1 MVVNIKYW
9 SVKEQTSW
17 VDFLIVVKYI
27 YGIKISILAI
37 FRIQLN
43 RGTGVPSHCCVA
55 LTSIPGN
62 HPSALSLL
70 RLLLRRP
77 HQTFVLCESLTIL
90 ASKFI
95 SAIDLVQTSFPF
107 KAV

>member
-43 RGTGVPSHCCVA
+43 RGTGVPSHCCLA

-62 HPSALSLL
+62 HPSALSLP
-70 RLLLRRP
+70 RLPLPGP
-77 HQTFVLCESLTIL
+77 HQTFVLCESLTTL

-107 KAV
+107 KVV